1 MLFLLTLFS
10 MKNVL
15 ICNKVD
21 YLVFQLASK
30 SPVVHRRF
38 FFFRLHSC
46 VVHTHVGTV
55 CTVKYYKKAQDAF
68 EFLGNVRI
76 IWDYIM
82 QYQFRGLQEN
92 GHYRWHKW
100 HFCDARIICTKKCKV
115 LRERIKKTPLHCSS
129 SNPIPPSLPGIV

>member
-21 YLVFQLASK
+21 YLVFPVGFKVAGCPSK
-30 SPVVHRRF
+30 GCF
-38 FFFRLHSC
+38 FFFVFIVVSC
-46 VVHTHVGTV
+46 TRMLV

-68 EFLGNVRI
+68 EFLGTVRI
-76 IWDYIM
+76 FWDYIM

-92 GHYRWHKW
+92 GHR
-100 HFCDARIICTKKCKV
+100 
-115 LRERIKKTPLHCSS
+115 
-129 SNPIPPSLPGIV
+129 SLA